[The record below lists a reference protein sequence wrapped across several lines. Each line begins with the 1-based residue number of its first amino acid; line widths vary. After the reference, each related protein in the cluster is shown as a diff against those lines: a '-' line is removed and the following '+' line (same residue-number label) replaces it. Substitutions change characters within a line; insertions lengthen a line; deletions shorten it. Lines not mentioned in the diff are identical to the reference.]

1 LAGAAAAEGVK
12 GGAKAGVKTG
22 ALSRRLMLP
31 SSRRL
36 STAEL
41 VKPASSAFLRLAKDT
56 GFRLAPE

>member
-31 SSRRL
+31 SSRR
-36 STAEL
+36 
-41 VKPASSAFLRLAKDT
+41 KPGSSAFFFLCAGKGT
-56 GFRLAPE
+56 GFRHSPE